1 MNTKEHYYIED
12 FVNDEVR
19 APKIIRDVDYGTI
32 ERFDFELKQFVE
44 DFEMAKIFYGGI
56 DVTPITKEAADVRLK
71 NIQKGFIHKLI

>member
-56 DVTPITKEAADVRLK
+56 DVTPITKEAADAAIEKYTKR
-71 NIQKGFIHKLI
+71 FYS